1 MLISSRKHVFRDLK
15 PYVCTFKGCELRMFK
30 SRNEWFAH
38 ELQNHRREWV
48 CHFCRHDAFPN
59 SATFS
64 EHVLSAHPTVL
75 AGSQLEALAL
85 QSEEPV
91 DTIPADACPLC
102 NEWEETVSARH
113 ERQGTKMML
122 LNDGVT
128 KAYGTTKQFRTHLG
142 RHMEQLALFAL
153 PMAESDDL
161 DDDSE
166 NTDDNSNASLLSMVP
181 LSVIK
186 ELQEAEKTDQEKD
199 GPVLMGSSQF
209 TPGSAAIKLVSHLT
223 RCYELCSGINLPR
236 PYGQNHENL
245 DNLQAGLKE
254 ASSAIQIEFH
264 NLSKVLASEIGV
276 RDDPAWFELNRII
289 YEIEV
294 VENRLYNIAHKRGRD
309 LPDFRDMLTTVKRL
323 EDALKRIIKDVGE
336 RLGSPATAIP
346 AESSS
351 RVDQMM
357 WYDRARDNR
366 GVFLN
371 LKEVSDI
378 VEEGIKLQIPID
390 NDYLNH
396 YQEKESA
403 GIDWESKAKEVINAE
418 IVHYPH
424 LEALFNLAQTGT
436 LPVAPETLT
445 AVEQLLN
452 KHREA
457 RGREG
462 SLAGGGMLFDGGQ
475 STPNSTR
482 SVRSSASDI
491 STNRINRDLKETTKI
506 PASLVNTKVLTDLGF
521 SYTTEVCTHTL
532 NSCRLANLRYNYR
545 PMTLSLS

>member
-64 EHVLSAHPTVL
+64 EHVSSAHPTVL

-122 LNDGVT
+122 LNDGVA

-166 NTDDNSNASLLSMVP
+166 NTDDNSNASLRSKVSLSE
-181 LSVIK
+181 IK
-186 ELQEAEKTDQEKD
+186 EAEKTEQEKD

-209 TPGSAAIKLVSHLT
+209 TPGSAAIQLVSHLT
-223 RCYELCSGINLPR
+223 RCCELCDAITLPL
-236 PYGQNHENL
+236 PYGQNHDNL

-254 ASSAIQIEFH
+254 ASGAIGIEFY
-264 NLSKVLASEIGV
+264 NLRKVLASEIDL
-276 RDDPAWFELNRII
+276 RDDPAWFELNRNI

-323 EDALKRIIKDVGE
+323 EDTLKRIIKDVGE
-336 RLGSPATAIP
+336 RLGSPATAVP

-366 GVFLN
+366 GVFLS

-378 VEEGIKLQIPID
+378 VEEGIKLQIPKD

-396 YQEKESA
+396 YKEKESA
-403 GIDWESKAKEVINAE
+403 GLNWESKAKEAIHAD
-418 IVHYPH
+418 IVYYPQ

-457 RGREG
+457 RGL
-462 SLAGGGMLFDGGQ
+462 S
-475 STPNSTR
+475 
-482 SVRSSASDI
+482 
-491 STNRINRDLKETTKI
+491 RINTDLKETTNI

-521 SYTTEVCTHTL
+521 SYKTEVCTHTL